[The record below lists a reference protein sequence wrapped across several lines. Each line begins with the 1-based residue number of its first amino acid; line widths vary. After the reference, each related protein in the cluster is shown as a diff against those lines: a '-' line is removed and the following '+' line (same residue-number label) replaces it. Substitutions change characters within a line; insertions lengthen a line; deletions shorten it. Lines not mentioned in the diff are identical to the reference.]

1 MGKFPFTGCILEFR
15 TRISES
21 PPISERLGGRPAGP
35 VPAAARSSPVRM
47 RAPGPRSSC
56 ARPAAECGLGS
67 QRGGRGRGG
76 RRAVRRGGRSVGV
89 RAVAARR
96 PCARRRGRGGR
107 PRNPGGL
114 GRPGPSRRPALPRP
128 PRPPAARRGSEEMP
142 TQRDSSTMSHTV
154 AGGGGG
160 DHSHQVR
167 VKAYYRG

>member
-1 MGKFPFTGCILEFR
+1 M
-15 TRISES
+15 
-21 PPISERLGGRPAGP
+21 
-35 VPAAARSSPVRM
+35 
-47 RAPGPRSSC
+47 
-56 ARPAAECGLGS
+56 
-67 QRGGRGRGG
+67 Q
-76 RRAVRRGGRSVGV
+76 RGGRSVGV

-96 PCARRRGRGGR
+96 PFAPRRGLGGQVGEAGGQVPRGV
-107 PRNPGGL
+107 
-114 GRPGPSRRPALPRP
+114 RP